1 MADPR
6 DANAGELLLDP
17 IIMRVSAS
25 VNQLEVMFGA
35 NNLILPEA
43 APPPQL
49 EAADDFFFLPTSSIS
64 IQGLP

>member
-43 APPPQL
+43 APAPP
-49 EAADDFFFLPTSSIS
+49 DDLNFKFFGLHFHT
-64 IQGLP
+64 GLP